1 MQLCALPVCE
11 DGGSS
16 WVNIDSSDP
25 DMVSGMSTV
34 ESIEVVSNVSSDG
47 GRSQTR
53 RSQTGRRVSEAAAGS
68 ASRPGSSHS
77 VAAEAEVE
85 QTRAQASSP
94 ALTPRGTFVKEDFD
108 ALQSLVA
115 GLKDLDR
122 QLAGSKRTSPAVS
135 DKDEPR
141 DQNAADGHWAHC
153 AALDCSRL
161 Y

>member
-25 DMVSGMSTV
+25 DVVSGMSTV

-53 RSQTGRRVSEAAAGS
+53 RSQTG
-68 ASRPGSSHS
+68 
-77 VAAEAEVE
+77 
-85 QTRAQASSP
+85 
-94 ALTPRGTFVKEDFD
+94 
-108 ALQSLVA
+108 
-115 GLKDLDR
+115 
-122 QLAGSKRTSPAVS
+122 LAGSKRTSPAVS